1 MDPPVFLE
9 TSWGILSTI
18 GVFLTFASISVICMT
33 KICTLNFVPLVVS
46 IACALANGC
55 CYYAYYTGGPPC
67 TGRLVAS
74 IFADIFWMIQEPGI
88 SFYSYLILT
97 HILCRR
103 ARKIFLVVFWAFIIA
118 IVALRVT
125 IAIGRAIQLESWDT
139 RNQVVISRLHIGYFV
154 SIALLETWSSFF
166 LIKQMARAY
175 RRSPRTSS
183 AGGVF
188 LYLMRSAELRLAAL
202 CCIGIARAVTYSSQ
216 KTRQRATTVASQVD
230 RFTYTLECLFPVILL
245 LDILSAKRYRP
256 SDAPLENSSG
266 DPENSFGSHHPH
278 WISWSPSSRDK
289 TSD

>member
-1 MDPPVFLE
+1 MEPPVFYE

-18 GVFLTFASISVICMT
+18 GVFLAIASVSVILMT
-33 KICTLNFVPLVVS
+33 SICTLNFVPLIVS
-46 IACALANGC
+46 VACALANGL
-55 CYYAYYTGGPPC
+55 CYYAYYTGQGPH

-74 IFADIFWMIQEPGI
+74 IFADIFWLIQEPGN

-103 ARKIFLVVFWAFIIA
+103 SRKIFLVVFWAFIVA

-125 IAIGRAIQLESWDT
+125 IAIGRAIQLKQGNRST
-139 RNQVVISRLHIGYFV
+139 QIVISRLHIGYFV

-166 LIKQMARAY
+166 LIKQMAKAY

-183 AGGVF
+183 THGVF

-216 KTRQRATTVASQVD
+216 KMRQKATTTASQID

-256 SDAPLENSSG
+256 NNATFDASSMDPESSSG
-266 DPENSFGSHHPH
+266 MHHPN
-278 WISWSPSSRDK
+278 WISWSPSSREK

>member
-33 KICTLNFVPLVVS
+33 KTCTLNFVPLVVS
-46 IACALANGC
+46 ITCALANGC
-55 CYYAYYTGGPPC
+55 CYYAYYTGEAPA

-103 ARKIFLVVFWAFIIA
+103 ARKIFLVVFWAFIVA

-125 IAIGRAIQLESWDT
+125 IAIGRAIQLEDGDT
-139 RNQVVISRLHIGYFV
+139 HNQVVISRLHIGYFA
-154 SIALLETWSSFF
+154 SIALMETWSSFF

-175 RRSPRTSS
+175 GRSPRTSS

-188 LYLMRSAELRLAAL
+188 LYLMRSAELRLATL

-216 KTRQRATTVASQVD
+216 ETRQKATTVASQVD

-245 LDILSAKRYRP
+245 
-256 SDAPLENSSG
+256 
-266 DPENSFGSHHPH
+266 
-278 WISWSPSSRDK
+278 
-289 TSD
+289 